1 MVKASLFAAWNQCL
15 LVKIHQNPMF
25 VVKSTPPCLTAYCSS
40 QPSLRLK
47 PHSNHHASKIVH
59 QRMARLARLE
69 PKGHAGMG
77 VKFSTSRPTKC
88 YSTALVDFDSP
99 TSFCFCHKHGA
110 FVLDKVCLG
119 LKIFFSRALVI
130 GAPYGETWQSHLTF
144 HDTVGPL
151 EIRTYDINTWFRCLG
166 IRYGNIM

>member
-1 MVKASLFAAWNQCL
+1 
-15 LVKIHQNPMF
+15 
-25 VVKSTPPCLTAYCSS
+25 
-40 QPSLRLK
+40 
-47 PHSNHHASKIVH
+47 
-59 QRMARLARLE
+59 MARLARLE

-119 LKIFFSRALVI
+119 LKIFFSRTGTGDWGTLWRNLAKSLDL
-130 GAPYGETWQSHLTF
+130 S
-144 HDTVGPL
+144 
-151 EIRTYDINTWFRCLG
+151 
-166 IRYGNIM
+166 

>member
-47 PHSNHHASKIVH
+47 PRSNHHASKIVH

-88 YSTALVDFDSP
+88 YSTALVDL
-99 TSFCFCHKHGA
+99 T
-110 FVLDKVCLG
+110 L
-119 LKIFFSRALVI
+119 
-130 GAPYGETWQSHLTF
+130 QHLS
-144 HDTVGPL
+144 VSA
-151 EIRTYDINTWFRCLG
+151 INTAPSFWIRSALDWRYFQQSTGDWGTLWRNLAKSLDLSWYCRAAWNSNLWHQHMVQMLG
-166 IRYGNIM
+166 Y